1 MKRISFILLLT
12 LLVSVSKADIPA
24 GYAIYGT
31 VPSGYADLTG
41 SISIGDWGGGYN
53 GFQTSYIEYT
63 GKGLDGNVGQ
73 GKYLCLSFTTEQLL
87 QLTSTFRVHIVMCKT
102 ADSENSVQFSLCRND
117 WDSNRAGKTIAAANL
132 STDYQ
137 DIVLDNTDLT
147 ESAWGTIR
155 TGDETTFGTGHV
167 MRFCAVNDEVINI
180 RQIYIENVFSPF
192 VQSAGLGIL
201 RIKGLPLYDH
211 AGSHLPNI
219 SNGIK
224 ERIDFYVVSVN
235 QDTYYRQVAVSGT
248 FDGSNYYDNQ
258 LLTWKGDQSANK
270 EIYRSFKSNTEAYC
284 DYSLAEKNGLWGIGD
299 NVACFVSACAKMWGH
314 SHLYSELQAFRGTY
328 VCTPTG
334 DKTAPTA
341 TASPYYDGEH
351 FTVTISAT
359 DNSGEVFYYTENT
372 TRGTKQISFV
382 PTFVLNGAVE
392 GDIITCYAVDF
403 DGNMSSPMRVGAM
416 TCNNC
421 FIVN

>member
-1 MKRISFILLLT
+1 MKRIVFILLLT

-31 VPSGYADLTG
+31 VPSGYTDLTANV
-41 SISIGDWGGGYN
+41 SIGDWGGGYN

-63 GKGLDGNVGQ
+63 GKGLGGNVGE
-73 GKYLCLSFTTEQLL
+73 GNYLCLSFTTEQQL
-87 QLTSTFRVHIVMCKT
+87 QLTSTFRVHIVMRKT
-102 ADSENSVQFSLCRND
+102 ADSENSVQFSLCRDGWN
-117 WDSNRAGKTIAAANL
+117 SNRAGKTIAAASL

-137 DIVLDNTDLT
+137 DIVLANTELT

-167 MRFCAVNDEVINI
+167 MRFCAVDGEVINI
-180 RQIYIENVFSPF
+180 KQIYIENVFTPF

-201 RIKGLPLYDH
+201 RAKALPIYAETSTFVPTGASVD
-211 AGSHLPNI
+211 NI
-219 SNGIK
+219 NL
-224 ERIDFYVVSVN
+224 YVVSVN
-235 QDTYYRQVAVSGT
+235 QDVYARMTSTGHS
-248 FDGSNYYDNQ
+248 FDAGFADNYQ
-258 LLTWKGDQSANK
+258 LRTWKSNGDANATG
-270 EIYRSFKSNTEAYC
+270 NTVSPYP
-284 DYSLAEKNGLWGIGD
+284 YSDGVMFTMTNGLFGIESNAD
-299 NVACFVSACAKMWGH
+299 CYVSARAKLWGQG
-314 SHLYSELQAFRGTY
+314 SIRCSAQLYFRGTY

-341 TASPYYDGEH
+341 TVSPYYDGEH

-359 DNSGEVFYYTENT
+359 DNSGEVFYYAENT